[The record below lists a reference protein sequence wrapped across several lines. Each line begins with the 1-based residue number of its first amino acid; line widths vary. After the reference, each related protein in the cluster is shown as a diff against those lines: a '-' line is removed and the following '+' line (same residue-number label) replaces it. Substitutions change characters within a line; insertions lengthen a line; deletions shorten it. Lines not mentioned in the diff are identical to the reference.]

1 MPAAD
6 HDRPGLTGRNEDA
19 LTGRIDPGLEAA
31 VDAWR
36 GWLTGE
42 RRAPISTVSA
52 YGRDLAAFLR
62 FISGHHGGPVSLD
75 TLACLG
81 IADFRSYLA
90 ERAARNYARTSTARV
105 LASVRSFFRFLDR
118 RNLAHNPAVRAI
130 RTPRLPR
137 SVPKALTEGDARDVV
152 DKVAVLSDESWI
164 ARRDTAF
171 VLLLYGCGLRISEA
185 LALKRGD
192 VPLREALMVTGKGNK
207 QRVVPV
213 LPVVAEAVAAYAAAC
228 PYRGEALSP
237 LFVGARGK
245 PLDPGVMQRQMRRLR
260 AHLGL
265 PETATPHA
273 LRHSFATHLLAGG
286 GDLRTIQE
294 LLGHASLSTTQRY
307 TEVDAFRLAAVHRGA
322 HPRARG

>member
-6 HDRPGLTGRNEDA
+6 HDEPGLTD
-19 LTGRIDPGLEAA
+19 RIGPDLAA
-31 VDAWR
+31 AIDAWR
-36 GWLTGE
+36 RWLAAE
-42 RRAPISTVSA
+42 RRAPSSTLAA
-52 YGRDLAAFLR
+52 YQRDLGAFLR
-62 FISGHHGGPVSLD
+62 FVSDYQGGPVNLGG
-75 TLACLG
+75 LASLG

-90 ERAARNYARTSTARV
+90 ERAARSYARTSTARA
-105 LASVRSFFRFLDR
+105 LASVRSFYRFLER
-118 RNLAHNPAVRAI
+118 RGLAHNPAVRTI

-137 SVPKALTEGDARDVV
+137 SLPRALTEEDARDVV
-152 DKVAVLSDESWI
+152 DKVAVLSDERWI
-164 ARRDTAF
+164 ALRDVAI

-192 VPLREALMVTGKGNK
+192 VPLREAVIVSGKRNK

-213 LPVVAEAVAAYAAAC
+213 LPLVAEAVAAYAAAC
-228 PYRGEALSP
+228 PYPADAGSALF
-237 LFVGARGK
+237 LGARGK
-245 PLDPGVMQRQMRRLR
+245 PLDPGVVQRQMRRLR

-307 TEVDAFRLAAVHRGA
+307 MEVDAARLAAVHRSA
-322 HPRARG
+322 HPRARC

>member
-1 MPAAD
+1 MPPAD
-6 HDRPGLTGRNEDA
+6 RDESGLTGRAELSAPVDSDLMAA
-19 LTGRIDPGLEAA
+19 L
-31 VDAWR
+31 DAWR

-42 RRAPISTVSA
+42 RRAPLSTVSA
-52 YGRDLAAFLR
+52 YQRDLGAFLC
-62 FISGHHGGPVSLD
+62 FVSGHHGGPASLGM
-75 TLACLG
+75 LASLG

-90 ERAARNYARTSTARV
+90 ERAGRNYARTSTARA
-105 LASVRSFFRFLDR
+105 LASIRSFYRFLDR
-118 RNLAHNPAVRAI
+118 RGLAHNPAVRAI
-130 RTPRLPR
+130 RTPRLLR

-152 DKVAVLSDESWI
+152 DKVAVLSDEPWI
-164 ARRDTAF
+164 ALRDAA
-171 VLLLYGCGLRISEA
+171 VMLLLYGCGLRISEA
-185 LALKRGD
+185 LALKRGA
-192 VPLREALMVTGKGNK
+192 VPLRDAIVVTGKGNK
-207 QRVVPV
+207 QRLVPV
-213 LPVVAEAVAAYAAAC
+213 LPIVAEAVTAYADAC
-228 PYRGEALSP
+228 PYRAEPASP

-245 PLDPGVMQRQMRRLR
+245 ALDPGVVQRQMRRLR

-307 TEVDAFRLAAVHRGA
+307 TEVDASRLAAVHRGA